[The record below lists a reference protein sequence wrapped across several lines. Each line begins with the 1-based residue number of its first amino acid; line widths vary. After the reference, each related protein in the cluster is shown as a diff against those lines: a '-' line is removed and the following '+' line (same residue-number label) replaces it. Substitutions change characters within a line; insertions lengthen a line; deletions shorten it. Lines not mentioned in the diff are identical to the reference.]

1 MKKTLIFV
9 LSVCL
14 MLSASA
20 CALRHDVQTEP
31 TAAFPAAVSSVFS
44 EAHEEHEAKDTIPES
59 LRIPGPILPEEVT
72 EGASEV
78 YCSWP
83 DDACGYALK
92 KGYPAAGQMPKSLY
106 WTEDGQSWELVRE
119 LSPVIHNYPKGLFFW
134 NRTQGV
140 ILTDYHGYDECVYL
154 TLDSGK
160 TWNAVLV
167 DLGKELSGYRYL
179 EGERAWI
186 EDGKVMLELSARFED
201 REPVMVTTVLELPS

>member
-1 MKKTLIFV
+1 MNKALTTLFV
-9 LSVCL
+9 VCL

-31 TAAFPAAVSSVFS
+31 TAAFPAVVSPVFS
-44 EAHEEHEAKDTIPES
+44 EGQEEHEAKDTIPES
-59 LRIPGPILPEEVT
+59 LHIPGPILPEELTV
-72 EGASEV
+72 GASEV
-78 YCSWP
+78 YCSCP

-119 LSPVIHNYPKGLFFW
+119 LSQVIHNYPKGLFFW

-160 TWNAVLV
+160 TWNAVSV
-167 DLGKELSGYRYL
+167 DLGNEITSYQYL

-186 EDGKVMLELSARFED
+186 EDGKVMLELSAHFED
-201 REPVMVTTVLELPS
+201 REPVMVITVLELP

>member
-31 TAAFPAAVSSVFS
+31 TAAFPAAVSSVS
-44 EAHEEHEAKDTIPES
+44 PEAQEEHEARVAIPES
-59 LRIPGPILPEEVT
+59 LHIPGQILPEELT

-83 DDACGYALK
+83 GDTCGYALK

-140 ILTDYHGYDECVYL
+140 ILTDYHGYDDCVYL

-160 TWNAVLV
+160 TWNAVSV
-167 DLGKELSGYRYL
+167 DLGNEITSYRYL

-186 EDGKVMLELSARFED
+186 EDGKVMLELSAHFED
-201 REPVMVTTVLELPS
+201 REPVMVITVLDLP